1 MKWEI
6 ITKFSTEN
14 KRCFSYQDEIKE
26 YPDKDPSYL
35 SKVLAAMVRLGL
47 FRLEK

>member
-6 ITKFSTEN
+6 IKKFSTEN